1 MNKNLKSSFSFVV
14 ENIIVEDNV
23 ITVTVDRSRLLMLLF
38 MLLSKSILIAFGIS
52 FIEVK
57 FMLLWLVLHRAI
69 IFILLT

>member
-1 MNKNLKSSFSFVV
+1 MNKNLKSSFAFVV

>member
-1 MNKNLKSSFSFVV
+1 
-14 ENIIVEDNV
+14 
-23 ITVTVDRSRLLMLLF
+23 MLLF